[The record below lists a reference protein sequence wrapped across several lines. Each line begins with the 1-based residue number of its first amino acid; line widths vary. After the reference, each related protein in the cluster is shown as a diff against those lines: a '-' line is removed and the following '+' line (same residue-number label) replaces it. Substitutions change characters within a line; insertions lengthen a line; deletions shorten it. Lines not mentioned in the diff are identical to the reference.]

1 MLFYSINVNFY
12 KENLQNRELFEFMH
26 HIFNTNS
33 QILKW
38 YFSKHPL
45 SMHRNTWHCIHWM
58 LTSCLLF
65 SAVHCLHLPHLVC
78 FTGQW
83 DSALTVN
90 IGFCFSLPKSWECY
104 NQPLAKFHLETRLGS
119 CNFTATVN
127 CQLVVW
133 WLLHTNV
140 GIHNHKNYQK
150 PQQIFPLFFFWHVVY
165 GVLHA

>member
-65 SAVHCLHLPHLVC
+65 SAVYCLHLPCLVC
-78 FTGQW
+78 FTVQW
-83 DSALTVN
+83 AALPSLSTLDFVFLFQN
-90 IGFCFSLPKSWECY
+90 HGNVTINLLQSSIWKLSWVLVISLP
-104 NQPLAKFHLETRLGS
+104 LLI
-119 CNFTATVN
+119 N
-127 CQLVVW
+127 CQLVVC

-150 PQQIFPLFFFWHVVY
+150 PQHIFPPFFFFTCCI
-165 GVLHA
+165 